1 MLPNYTDKVAYSA
14 YVSRVTLG
22 DVLDSRQVDIDLG
35 PVGDHLAGKRVLVL
49 GAGGSIG
56 AEISRQIRD
65 LDPAE
70 LMLVDRD
77 ESALHAVQLSL
88 YGRALLST
96 PDTILADLR
105 DAEAI
110 RTIFATRGPQVVFHA
125 AALKHLPL
133 LQRFPGEAVKT
144 NVWGTQT
151 LLDAARDVECFVNI
165 STDKA
170 ANPTSVLGYSK
181 RITERLTAYAATQ
194 FPGRFLSVRFGN
206 VLGSRGSVLTAFQ
219 AQAAAGGPITVTHPK
234 VTRYLM
240 TVQEAVHLVIQA
252 TAIGQRGEVL
262 VANMGAPVAIEAVA
276 RRVAAAYGESLEI
289 VYTGLRPGEKLHED
303 LFSGDEVATATCHP
317 LISYVDVPPLEPGEL
332 RFLDAYAGPDA
343 VTAQLALM
351 CRSGTD
357 GWRPDTAEGSERL
370 LGVLSEI

>member
-1 MLPNYTDKVAYSA
+1 VLKVP
-14 YVSRVTLG
+14 LG
-22 DVLDSRQVDIDLG
+22 EILGRCQSGIDLG
-35 PVGDHLAGKRVLVL
+35 LVGDHLAGKRVLVV

-70 LMLVDRD
+70 LILVDRD

-110 RTIFATRGPQVVFHA
+110 QRIFATSRPQTVFHS

-151 LLDAARDVECFVNI
+151 LLDASCDVDCFVNI

-181 RITERLTAYAATQ
+181 RITERLTAHAATRY
-194 FPGRFLSVRFGN
+194 PGKFLSVRFGN

-219 AQAAAGGPITVTHPK
+219 AQAAAGGPITVTHPE

-252 TAIGQRGEVL
+252 TAIGRCGEVL
-262 VANMGAPVAIEAVA
+262 VANMGAPVSIESMA
-276 RRVAAAYGESLEI
+276 RQIVAAHGDKSLDI
-289 VYTGLRPGEKLHED
+289 VYTGLRPGEKLHEE
-303 LFSGDEVATATCHP
+303 LFGCDETVRTTRHP
-317 LISYVDVPPLEPGEL
+317 LISYVDVPPLDPSEL
-332 RFLDAYAGPDA
+332 RFLDAYAGHET
-343 VTAQLALM
+343 VCAQLALA
-351 CRSGTD
+351 CQVGID
-357 GWRPDTAEGSERL
+357 VWRRDDPEGSKQP
-370 LGVLSEI
+370 LGVLTDIEA

>member
-1 MLPNYTDKVAYSA
+1 MQKVPLHDFLGRTQADTDFRSV
-14 YVSRVTLG
+14 VSL
-22 DVLDSRQVDIDLG
+22 
-35 PVGDHLAGKRVLVL
+35 LAGRRILVA

-56 AEISRQIRD
+56 SELCRQIRD
-65 LDPAE
+65 CDPAE

-88 YGRALLST
+88 YGRALLNA

-110 RTIFATRGPQVVFHA
+110 RAIFAAREPQVVFHA

-144 NVWGTQT
+144 NIWGTQT
-151 LLDAARDVECFVNI
+151 LLEAAQNVECFVNI

-181 RITERLTAYAATQ
+181 RITERLTACAASRY
-194 FPGRFLSVRFGN
+194 PGRFLSVRFGN

-219 AQAAAGGPITVTHPK
+219 AQAAGGGPITVTHPK

-252 TAIGQRGEVL
+252 IAVGRRGEVL
-262 VANMGAPVAIEAVA
+262 VANMGAPVAIDAIA
-276 RRVAAAYGESLEI
+276 RRIAAQSGLPVEI

-303 LFSGDEVATATCHP
+303 LFGSDEAGMATRHP
-317 LISYVDVPPLEPGEL
+317 LISCVDVPPLDPSEI
-332 RFLDAYAGPDA
+332 RFLDPYASPDA
-343 VTAQLALM
+343 ITTRLALL
-351 CRSGTD
+351 CRAGVD
-357 GWRPDTAEGSERL
+357 GWHAAEGAIPDRAVHDSAL
-370 LGVLSEI
+370 PVGSVAAA

>member
-1 MLPNYTDKVAYSA
+1 VLIAP
-14 YVSRVTLG
+14 LG
-22 DVLDSRQVDIDLG
+22 DILGRCQSDIDLG
-35 PVGDHLAGKRVLVL
+35 SVGDHVAGKRVLVV

-56 AEISRQIRD
+56 SEISRQVRD
-65 LDPAE
+65 LQPAE
-70 LMLVDRD
+70 LILLDRD

-88 YGRALLST
+88 YGRALLSA
-96 PDTILADLR
+96 PDTVLADLR

-110 RTIFATRGPQVVFHA
+110 QTIFATRGPQVVFHA

-144 NVWGTQT
+144 NVWGTQV

-181 RITERLTAYAATQ
+181 RITERLTAHAATRH
-194 FPGRFLSVRFGN
+194 PGRFLSVRFGN
-206 VLGSRGSVLTAFQ
+206 VLGSRGSVLTAFE
-219 AQAAAGGPITVTHPK
+219 AQAAAGGPITVTHPE

-252 TAIGQRGEVL
+252 TAIGRRGEVL

-276 RRVAAAYGESLEI
+276 RRIVAAHGDLSVTI

-303 LFSGDEVATATCHP
+303 LFGRDETAMATPHP
-317 LISYVDVPPLEPGEL
+317 LISCVDVPPLDPEEL
-332 RFLDAYAGPDA
+332 RLLDAYASPEA
-343 VTAQLALM
+343 VSAQLALA
-351 CRSGTD
+351 CQLGLD
-357 GWRPDTAEGSERL
+357 GWRRDEPEL
-370 LGVLSEI
+370 LGVLSEVEA

>member
-1 MLPNYTDKVAYSA
+1 MPELSICDILGRRQADTDFRSIA
-14 YVSRVTLG
+14 G
-22 DVLDSRQVDIDLG
+22 
-35 PVGDHLAGKRVLVL
+35 HLAGKRILVL

-56 AEISRQIRD
+56 SELCQQIRD
-65 LDPAE
+65 FGPAE

-88 YGRALLST
+88 YGRALLSA

-105 DAEAI
+105 DAPAI
-110 RTIFATRGPQVVFHA
+110 RAIFSERRPQVVFHA

-133 LQRFPGEAVKT
+133 LQRFPGEAIKT
-144 NVWGTQT
+144 NIVGTQSV
-151 LLDAARDVECFVNI
+151 LDAARDVECFVNI

-170 ANPTSVLGYSK
+170 ANPSSVLGYSK

-194 FPGRFLSVRFGN
+194 YEGRFLSVRFGN
-206 VLGSRGSVLTAFQ
+206 VLGSRGSMLTAFQ

-252 TAIGQRGEVL
+252 TAIGRHGEVL
-262 VANMGAPVAIEAVA
+262 VAHMGRQVAIEAVA
-276 RRVAAAYGESLEI
+276 RRIAAQAAGPVDI

-303 LFSGDEVATATCHP
+303 LFGSDETEQATHHP
-317 LISYVDVPPLEPGEL
+317 LISLVDVPPLDPDEL
-332 RFLDAYAGPDA
+332 KSLDAYACPDL
-343 VTAQLALM
+343 VISQLAQL
-351 CRSGTD
+351 CRAGM
-357 GWRPDTAEGSERL
+357 
-370 LGVLSEI
+370 GVLSEVVG

>member
-1 MLPNYTDKVAYSA
+1 MLKVP
-14 YVSRVTLG
+14 LG
-22 DVLDSRQVDIDLG
+22 DILGRRQADIDLG
-35 PVGDHLAGKRVLVL
+35 SVGNHLAGKRVLVV

-56 AEISRQIRD
+56 SEISQQVRD

-70 LMLVDRD
+70 LTLVDRD

-110 RTIFATRGPQVVFHA
+110 RTIFATRRPQVVFHA

-252 TAIGQRGEVL
+252 TAIGQCGEVL

-276 RRVAAAYGESLEI
+276 RHIAAAHGDASLDI

-303 LFSGDEVATATCHP
+303 LFGSDEAALATRHP
-317 LISYVDVPPLEPGEL
+317 LISYVDVPPLDPSEL
-332 RFLDAYAGPDA
+332 RFLDAYACPDA
-343 VTAQLALM
+343 ISAQLALV
-351 CRSGTD
+351 CQVGID
-357 GWRPDTAEGSERL
+357 GWRPDGTESSEPL
-370 LGVLSEI
+370 LGVLSKIEA

>member
-1 MLPNYTDKVAYSA
+1 MAIGELLG
-14 YVSRVTLG
+14 SRHAG
-22 DVLDSRQVDIDLG
+22 LDITPTG
-35 PVGDHLAGKRVLVL
+35 EHLTGKRVLVV

-56 AEISRQIRD
+56 SEISRQLRD
-65 LDPAE
+65 LEPAE
-70 LMLVDRD
+70 LMLLDRD

-88 YGRALLST
+88 FGRALLST

-110 RTIFATRGPQVVFHA
+110 QAIFDTRRPEVVFHA

-133 LQRFPGEAVKT
+133 LQQFPGEAVKT
-144 NVWGTQT
+144 NVWGTQA

-170 ANPTSVLGYSK
+170 ANPTSALGYSK
-181 RITERLTAYAATQ
+181 RITERLTAYAGTR

-219 AQAAAGGPITVTHPK
+219 AQAAAGGPLTVTHPD

-252 TAIGQRGEVL
+252 TTIGQRGEVL
-262 VANMGAPVAIEAVA
+262 VANMGVPVAIEAIA
-276 RRVAAAYGESLEI
+276 RKVAAAYGDASLEI
-289 VYTGLRPGEKLHED
+289 VYTGLRAGEKLHED
-303 LFSGDEVATATCHP
+303 LFGADEVATATAHP
-317 LISYVDVPPLEPGEL
+317 LISYVDVPPLPPSEL
-332 RFLDAYAGPDA
+332 RFLDAYADPDT
-343 VTAQLALM
+343 VTAQLAFA
-351 CRSGTD
+351 CRMG
-357 GWRPDTAEGSERL
+357 PDDERAEGAEL
-370 LGVLSEI
+370 LGVLSEIQA

>member
-1 MLPNYTDKVAYSA
+1 MPKTPLCDILGRSQTD
-14 YVSRVTLG
+14 T
-22 DVLDSRQVDIDLG
+22 DLG
-35 PVGDHLAGKRVLVL
+35 SVVTQLVGKRILVV

-56 AEISRQIRD
+56 SELCQQIRD

-105 DAEAI
+105 DPQAI
-110 RTIFATRGPQVVFHA
+110 RAIFAARKPQVVFHA

-144 NVWGTQT
+144 NIWGTQA
-151 LLDAARDVECFVNI
+151 LLDAAHDVECFVNI

-194 FPGRFLSVRFGN
+194 YPGRFLSVRFGN

-219 AQAAAGGPITVTHPK
+219 AQAATGGPITVTHPK

-252 TAIGQRGEVL
+252 TSIGQRGEVL
-262 VANMGAPVAIEAVA
+262 VANMGAPVAIEALA
-276 RRVAAAYGESLEI
+276 RRVAAQSDASVDI
-289 VYTGLRPGEKLHED
+289 VYTGLRPGEKLHEE
-303 LFSGDEVATATCHP
+303 LFGSDEAQMATPHP
-317 LISYVDVPPLEPGEL
+317 LISCVDVPPLNPSET
-332 RFLDAYAGPDA
+332 RFLDAYASPDA
-343 VTAQLALM
+343 ISEQLAIL
-351 CRSGTD
+351 CRAGTHKRQHRVD
-357 GWRPDTAEGSERL
+357 DRVPDQARHENAQPVGR
-370 LGVLSEI
+370 